1 MSVSGCASFKDAAE
15 FLCCSRDSIYRLL
28 AEGKLRSSQVR
39 GRRVILWKDL
49 LRFVG
54 SEVPERDESR
64 LLNVSEASRWL
75 TVSRDTCYELL
86 ADGSI
91 PSTRVGNRYRIA
103 ERHLSDFIG
112 ENVIDVKG

>member
-15 FLCCSRDSIYRLL
+15 FLCCSMDSIYRLL

-91 PSTRVGNRYRIA
+91 PLTRVGNRYRIA